1 MLLVSV
7 RDFPTSSANVILPWD
22 ILGGRSDTVRVVDDC
37 CDVETGFTE
46 LLEAVEIPG
55 DAIGIVLAA
64 IELVVSEV
72 PCTGEETKK

>member
-1 MLLVSV
+1 
-7 RDFPTSSANVILPWD
+7 
-22 ILGGRSDTVRVVDDC
+22 VDDC

-55 DAIGIVLAA
+55 EAIGIVLAA

-72 PCTGEETKK
+72 PCTGEEIIKLVVVFFGPAAGVAEFIVSFRTFFSGWKTIM

>member
-1 MLLVSV
+1 M
-7 RDFPTSSANVILPWD
+7 
-22 ILGGRSDTVRVVDDC
+22 DDC

-55 DAIGIVLAA
+55 EAIGIVLAA

-72 PCTGEETKK
+72 PCTGEETKKIIVQM